1 MSRASLNLV
10 SQVDDMTFVAP
21 SVGYGTNLFYYF
33 YRDEN
38 NFSTFGTISPSGDI
52 VDRFGVGYN
61 YDAITFAAPDL
72 GHGPNQF
79 YYLRHDGSGSYTFGN
94 TIDTWITN
102 RPRRRW
108 S

>member
-1 MSRASLNLV
+1 
-10 SQVDDMTFVAP
+10 MTFVAP